1 MAGRVS
7 GAGLELSRREI
18 PITADLVLRAYAIG
32 VFPMAENRHDKR
44 LFWVDPERRG
54 VIPLRGFHVPSRLRR
69 TFRSGRFEIA
79 VDRAFRQTIEACAEA
94 RPMRRSTWISERI
107 VELYDELHQR
117 GFAHSVETWRDGRL
131 VGGLYGVTLGAAF
144 FGESMFSREADAS
157 KVALVHLVGR
167 LVLGGFR
174 LLDTQFVT
182 EHLAQFGAV
191 EVDRADYKRMLEEAL
206 ALQGDFY
213 CGGRELSAEAVLQS
227 ITQTS

>member
-1 MAGRVS
+1 
-7 GAGLELSRREI
+7 
-18 PITADLVLRAYAIG
+18 VLRAYAIG